1 MRTWSWMEM
10 VGQLNKDGIEYVVED
25 GVPGRCL
32 VGCEIK
38 LRRNSYDHS
47 RQVNERNAKKK
58 LAWDFV
64 IYRNDG
70 TAVRLHP
77 EWSSVKVRVYPLD
90 GYAEPL
96 HPLKGVWEDRTG
108 VKAF

>member
-1 MRTWSWMEM
+1 M
-10 VGQLNKDGIEYVVED
+10 VGKF
-25 GVPGRCL
+25 
-32 VGCEIK
+32 EIR

-64 IYRNDG
+64 IYRDDG
-70 TAVRLHP
+70 SAVRLHP

-96 HPLKGVWEDRTG
+96 HPP
-108 VKAF
+108 